1 MSGLAAFNAADRDQ
15 LARQLRA
22 CLRADQWVRQLLAL
36 RPYPDV
42 PSLLATAQEA
52 AERMDDSDLQSA
64 LSAHPRIGER
74 PSGAGAEA
82 ASSRREQSGVADG
95 DPAMAARLA
104 AGNAAYEERFGHVF
118 LIRAAGRRAPEL
130 LAALEQRLGHD
141 DGTER
146 AVVKQQ
152 LGEIAVLRLERLL
165 DTLAEQGSTGL
176 GSSENGSVV
185 AG

>member
-1 MSGLAAFNAADRDQ
+1 VSGLRAFNAADRDE
-15 LARQLRA
+15 LARQLRG

-42 PSLLATAQEA
+42 PLLATAQEA
-52 AERMDDSDLQSA
+52 AERMDDADLESA

-82 ASSRREQSGVADG
+82 AASRREQAAVDGRDPVA
-95 DPAMAARLA
+95 AARLA
-104 AGNAAYEERFGHVF
+104 AGNAAYEQRFGHVF
-118 LIRAAGRRAPEL
+118 LIRAAGRGAPEV

-141 DGTER
+141 DETER
-146 AVVKQQ
+146 AVVRQQ

-165 DTLAEQGSTGL
+165 DAFADS
-176 GSSENGSVV
+176 SVV